1 MLYFIYINKTKIIKK
16 NNNSINNTINNTM
29 ISYTSSFISEY
40 YLSLE
45 TKTLDVQLLECLN
58 SILDTINN
66 DISLNSIDNDNDF
79 RFKKTKLKGKSNDA
93 YYQQANNSNNNSN
106 NNNNNRS
113 RSNTNTNTN
122 NSSSSSYLK
131 KKEETKT
138 KIELVKSTIKSILNK
153 LAPSN
158 YSKLEQELI
167 TMYIQLLTNC
177 IESNNNEDI
186 IYIDNYI
193 ITYICYNNVS
203 YSTIYSD
210 ILFSIFNVYYN
221 KNYKLES
228 LYIYNLLQK
237 YYNEFLIFDNI
248 IKYNNSSSCDDFVIN
263 KNNDKYKCF
272 IIFIIN
278 FYKNINISLLDP
290 LNREK
295 QEFYN
300 SFFINHDSMKST
312 LSHFTEFFIK
322 NLELENNKAY
332 CETIQ
337 EFLLIF
343 CSELFKISKVIKLA
357 DHNTNIFVT
366 LFVELFTNI
375 KSLLLNNANYPSFTT
390 KIKFKL
396 MNICD
401 KYDELVK
408 K

>member
-1 MLYFIYINKTKIIKK
+1 
-16 NNNSINNTINNTM
+16 M

-40 YLSLE
+40 YQSLE
-45 TKTLDVQLLECLN
+45 SKTLDTQLLECLN

-66 DISLNSIDNDNDF
+66 DISLNNIDNDNDI
-79 RFKKTKLKGKSNDA
+79 RFKKTKLKGKSNDN
-93 YYQQANNSNNNSN
+93 YYQQSNNSYNYN
-106 NNNNNRS
+106 NNNNNNNNNSRS
-113 RSNTNTNTN
+113 RSNISNI
-122 NSSSSSYLK
+122 SYTK
-131 KKEETKT
+131 KKEETRS

-158 YSKLEQELI
+158 YTKLEQELVS
-167 TMYIQLLTNC
+167 MYIELLTNC

-193 ITYICYNNVS
+193 ITYICYNNVN

-210 ILFSIFNVYYN
+210 ILFSILNVYYN

-228 LYIYNLLQK
+228 LYIYKLLQK

-248 IKYNNSSSCDDFVIN
+248 IKYNNSSSSDDFDIN

-278 FYKNINISLLDP
+278 LYKNVNHNLLENETING
-290 LNREK
+290 EK
-295 QEFYN
+295 KEFYN
-300 SFFINHDSMKST
+300 SFFINHNSMKS
-312 LSHFTEFFIK
+312 LFSHFTEFFIK

-337 EFLLIF
+337 EFLLIL
-343 CSELFKISKVIKLA
+343 CSDLFKISKAIKTTDQETTIFITLFGTLFGIIKL
-357 DHNTNIFVT
+357 
-366 LFVELFTNI
+366 
-375 KSLLLNNANYPSFTT
+375 LLLNSAKYPSFTT

-401 KYDELVK
+401 KYDELIK
-408 K
+408 KK

>member
-1 MLYFIYINKTKIIKK
+1 
-16 NNNSINNTINNTM
+16 M

-40 YLSLE
+40 YTSLE
-45 TKTLDVQLLECLN
+45 NKTLDVQLLECLN
-58 SILDTINN
+58 SILETINN

-79 RFKKTKLKGKSNDA
+79 RFKKTKLKGKTNDN
-93 YYQQANNSNNNSN
+93 YYQHSYNNNSNSRSNSISN
-106 NNNNNRS
+106 NNNNNNNTS
-113 RSNTNTNTN
+113 RSN
-122 NSSSSSYLK
+122 SVK
-131 KKEETKT
+131 KKEETRT
-138 KIELVKSTIKSILNK
+138 KIELDKSTIKSILNK

-158 YSKLEQELI
+158 YAKLEQELI
-167 TMYIQLLTNC
+167 TMYMQLLTNC

-221 KNYKLES
+221 KNYKLET
-228 LYIYNLLQK
+228 LTLYNLLQK
-237 YYNEFLIFDNI
+237 YYNEFLDFDNI
-248 IKYNNSSSCDDFVIN
+248 IKYNNSIICDDFVIN

-278 FYKNINISLLDP
+278 LYKHINISLLDP

-295 QEFYN
+295 EKQEFYSN
-300 SFFINHDSMKST
+300 FFINHDSMKSI
-312 LSHFTEFFIK
+312 LSFFTEFFIK

-357 DHNTNIFVT
+357 DHNTNILCSLVGSFK
-366 LFVELFTNI
+366 L
-375 KSLLLNNANYPSFTT
+375 LLLNNASYPSFTT

-401 KYDELVK
+401 KYDELIK
-408 K
+408 S

>member
-1 MLYFIYINKTKIIKK
+1 
-16 NNNSINNTINNTM
+16 M

-45 TKTLDVQLLECLN
+45 NKTLDVQLLECLN
-58 SILDTINN
+58 SILETINN
-66 DISLNSIDNDNDF
+66 DISLNIIDNDNDF
-79 RFKKTKLKGKSNDA
+79 RFKKTKLKGKTNDN
-93 YYQQANNSNNNSN
+93 YYQQSYNSNSNSNSNSIIRSNSNNNS
-106 NNNNNRS
+106 
-113 RSNTNTNTN
+113 RSNNV
-122 NSSSSSYLK
+122 K
-131 KKEETKT
+131 KKEETRT

-158 YSKLEQELI
+158 YAKLEQELI
-167 TMYIQLLTNC
+167 TMYIELLTNC

-186 IYIDNYI
+186 NYIDNYI

-221 KNYKLES
+221 KNYKLET
-228 LYIYNLLQK
+228 LTLYNLLQK
-237 YYNEFLIFDNI
+237 YYNEFLDFDTI
-248 IKYNNSSSCDDFVIN
+248 IKYNNSIICDDFVIN

-278 FYKNINISLLDP
+278 LYKNLNTSLLHP
-290 LNREK
+290 LNNEK
-295 QEFYN
+295 QEFYTN
-300 SFFINHDSMKST
+300 IFINHDSMKSI

-322 NLELENNKAY
+322 NLELENNKVY

-357 DHNTNIFVT
+357 DHNTNILCNLVGS
-366 LFVELFTNI
+366 LKL
-375 KSLLLNNANYPSFTT
+375 LLLNNASYPSFTT

-401 KYDELVK
+401 KYDELIK
-408 K
+408 S

>member
-1 MLYFIYINKTKIIKK
+1 M
-16 NNNSINNTINNTM
+16 INNTM

-45 TKTLDVQLLECLN
+45 NKTLDVQLLECLN
-58 SILDTINN
+58 SILETINN
-66 DISLNSIDNDNDF
+66 DISLNNIDNDNDF
-79 RFKKTKLKGKSNDA
+79 RFKKTKLKGKSNDN
-93 YYQQANNSNNNSN
+93 YYQQSYN
-106 NNNNNRS
+106 NNNNNTS
-113 RSNTNTNTN
+113 RSN
-122 NSSSSSYLK
+122 SIK
-131 KKEETKT
+131 KKEETRT
-138 KIELVKSTIKSILNK
+138 KIELVKSSIKSILNK

-167 TMYIQLLTNC
+167 TMYIELLTNC

-186 IYIDNYI
+186 NYIDNYI

-221 KNYKLES
+221 KNYKLETIT
-228 LYIYNLLQK
+228 LYNLLQK
-237 YYNEFLIFDNI
+237 YYNEFLVFDTI
-248 IKYNNSSSCDDFVIN
+248 IKYNNSIICDDFVIN

-278 FYKNINISLLDP
+278 LYKHINISLCDP
-290 LNREK
+290 LNRESGK
-295 QEFYN
+295 QEFYSN
-300 SFFINHDSMKST
+300 FFINHDCMKST

-322 NLELENNKAY
+322 NLELENNKIY

-337 EFLLIF
+337 EFLLLF

-357 DHNTNIFVT
+357 DHTTNI
-366 LFVELFTNI
+366 LCDLHGSL
-375 KSLLLNNANYPSFTT
+375 KLLLLNNANYPSFTT

-408 K
+408 T